1 MLDEKQKRK
10 KKGRNCVSYNYG
22 LYLFSQKK
30 RNCGLYSYKK
40 KCEKPSDLYS
50 TTPIILAKNV
60 SCDEEIVGKN
70 HNPVLNSYHT
80 GKKCVLSIIIE
91 QKGPKRGR
99 KAIIAKNVSH
109 DGTPIKHGL
118 LHLW

>member
-10 KKGRNCVSYNYG
+10 KKGRNCVSYNCG

-30 RNCGLYSYKK
+30 KTVGCTPIKK
-40 KCEKPSDLYS
+40 KKEKP
-50 TTPIILAKNV
+50 A
-60 SCDEEIVGKN
+60 
-70 HNPVLNSYHT
+70 VLHNSYHP
-80 GKKCVLSIIIE
+80 GKKRVLSIIIA
-91 QKGPKRGR
+91 QKGPKRGS
-99 KAIIAKNVSH
+99 KAIKAKNVSH

>member
-1 MLDEKQKRK
+1 M
-10 KKGRNCVSYNYG
+10 CPMMG
-22 LYLFSQKK
+22 LPSNMDCYI
-30 RNCGLYSYKK
+30 CG
-40 KCEKPSDLYS
+40 
-50 TTPIILAKNV
+50 
-60 SCDEEIVGKN
+60 DEEIVGKN
-70 HNPVLNSYHT
+70 HNPVLNSYHP